1 MSLLVWVSNES
12 VQRELLTLAVAVQDY
27 TSPRPI
33 HQINITPPCPC
44 FRYSFEG
51 VLQAVY
57 GGDRDPLACKEP
69 TVRGGCVFVEGSDV
83 LKTLDVK
90 DAKFY
95 VDFIVLC
102 VFFVV
107 LRLGCYIVLRWRV
120 KVH

>member
-1 MSLLVWVSNES
+1 MHHQLHLSLFP
-12 VQRELLTLAVAVQDY
+12 Y
-27 TSPRPI
+27 
-33 HQINITPPCPC
+33 

-57 GGDRDPLACKEP
+57 GGDREDLECEEP
-69 TVRGGCVFVEGSDV
+69 NVHGGCVFVSGGDV
-83 LKTLDVK
+83 LKTLDVE